1 MLTQFIANGLI
12 SGMIYAV
19 LSLGFAL
26 VYNTTKIFHIA
37 YAVLYM
43 ISGYFLFGFFN
54 LLGMEY
60 WLSAVLSVLLTV
72 VISILF
78 DITVYSPLIKRN
90 ADLNVLLISSLGIM
104 IIVINLIALFFGNET
119 KIIRNEIAKSISFN
133 HIILTYPQ
141 LFQLGI
147 SLLLIVMFFIII
159 RYTKLGIIIRAIK
172 NDEELAKVQGIDIKR
187 FRIILFGLSGF
198 FAAVAGVLTAQDIGI
213 DPYIGMPMLLNAV
226 VALIIGGIGRFAAPV
241 LGGLILGVLQAL
253 VIWKFSANWQEAIT
267 FVLLILFLVFRP
279 QGILGKKI
287 REV

>member
-1 MLTQFIANGLI
+1 
-12 SGMIYAV
+12 MIYAV

-253 VIWKFSANWQEAIT
+253 VIWKFSTNWQEAIT